1 MKLAAIRGR
10 AERSMRFAR
19 SYVGC
24 IALLLSA
31 GADAAQLRILIVD
44 AAHLQES
51 MPLYLQIDRQA
62 AALKDGH
69 EHTEAAVQLA
79 AELRKSEVL
88 TALPEVIADLANA
101 AQADLVIDR
110 ELARR
115 IGEGGAQDVTAAVQQ
130 ALEEKFSE
138 RPLEIAP

>member
-1 MKLAAIRGR
+1 MGFS
-10 AERSMRFAR
+10 RSSA
-19 SYVGC
+19 VV
-24 IALLLSA
+24 IALALCD
-31 GADAAQLRILIVD
+31 GADAEQLRILIVD

-51 MPLYLQIDRQA
+51 MPLYAQIDRQA
-62 AALKDGH
+62 AALKDAR
-69 EHTEAAVQLA
+69 EHTDGAVQLA

-88 TALPEVIADLANA
+88 TALPEIIANIAIA

-115 IGEGGAQDVTAAVQQ
+115 IGEGGAQDVTSAVQQ

-138 RPLEIAP
+138 RPLEIAQ